1 MPFPLSELI
10 WDYQVVDDDGWR
22 NISVCKNRMWRNPLR
37 KALIGLTPLQIT
49 PAPVLDY
56 NALISSETGIEEQET
71 LVVNIGAKSTNLLF
85 INPTGFLTR
94 SIAVGGNTLTQ
105 NISDNLG
112 TLFERAEEVKKVIS
126 LAK

>member
-1 MPFPLSELI
+1 M
-10 WDYQVVDDDGWR
+10 
-22 NISVCKNRMWRNPLR
+22 R
-37 KALIGLTPLQIT
+37 KSCFDRINSHQIT